1 MEVAEGTL
9 VSGVN
14 VGGQDVRPNIC
25 ELGEGE
31 VEGSIAGE
39 GQVRRSEDVFVMDLA
54 KWNTLPKELIR
65 LVCAHLPLPLLLSL
79 RCSAVE
85 GKWSINFDDPEFR
98 RLCAEKHTNMSGMVM
113 LAMDYIYY
121 IVGVYD
127 VKSFS
132 KQKPLWLDTEQAF
145 SGVSSSDGGLVC
157 FALAIKYPE
166 RSDSVVMFVVNPLTG
181 DCRELPPHGV
191 RPVHLKMM
199 QLVMNQKERSYRVLL
214 VGRYNKNASVTRT
227 RAFLFDSSTGVW
239 SKVSKKSSERF
250 IGIQYHFD
258 RGVLTGTGP
267 CAYDC
272 ATGQLIDPKDHNP
285 KSTLHDRH
293 VLVEDHLY
301 VLEEKGKETRHGL
314 MLSFCISEHE
324 VQVQKDRVSFS
335 KLRDHHCDQFH
346 ILFSSKDRYHL
357 HLRHAC
363 KGFLLV
369 TGKLCLGNH
378 QGRKPDI
385 AWLYNLSTGYWV
397 DLEEQAGPLLFRPPL
412 LLCELRWDAVP

>member
-1 MEVAEGTL
+1 MEVTEGTL

-31 VEGSIAGE
+31 VEGNIAGE

-54 KWNTLPKELIR
+54 KWNTLPKELIQ

-85 GKWSINFDDPEFR
+85 GKWSMNFDDPEFR
-98 RLCAEKHTNMSGMVM
+98 RLCAEKHTNMCGMVM
-113 LAMDYIYY
+113 PAMNYILY

-132 KQKPLWLDTEQAF
+132 KQKPLWLDTEKAF

-157 FALAIKYPE
+157 FALAIR

-181 DCRELPPHGV
+181 DCRELPSPGV

-199 QLVMNQKERSYRVLL
+199 QLVMNQKEKSYRVLL
-214 VGRYNKNASVTRT
+214 VGRSNKNASVTRT
-227 RAFLFDSSTGVW
+227 RAFFFDSSTGVW

-250 IGIQYHFD
+250 IGIQYEFD
-258 RGVLTGTGP
+258 RGVLTGDGP

-272 ATGQLIDPKDHNP
+272 ATGQLIDPKVDNLIFP
-285 KSTLHDRH
+285 LHDRP
-293 VLVEDHLY
+293 VLVEDHLF
-301 VLEEKGKETRHGL
+301 VLEEKSTETPHGL
-314 MLSFCISEHE
+314 EFSFCISEHE
-324 VQVQKDRVSFS
+324 VQVQKDGVSFS
-335 KLRDHHCDQFH
+335 KLRDHHCDQFD
-346 ILFSSKDRYHL
+346 IFYSNKDCYCL

-363 KGFLLV
+363 KGFLLL
-369 TGKLCLGNH
+369 TGKLSLRDYQDRN
-378 QGRKPDI
+378 PDI
-385 AWLYNLSTGYWV
+385 AWLYNLSTGHWIV
-397 DLEEQAGPLLFRPPL
+397 LDGPLLFRPPL